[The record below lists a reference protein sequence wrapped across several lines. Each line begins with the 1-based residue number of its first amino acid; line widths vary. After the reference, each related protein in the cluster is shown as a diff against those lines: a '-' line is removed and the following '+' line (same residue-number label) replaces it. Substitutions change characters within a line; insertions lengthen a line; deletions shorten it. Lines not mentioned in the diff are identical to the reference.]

1 MRASW
6 PRGFTLIELM
16 MVIAIIGIL
25 AATAVPLYSDYS
37 QRAQATAG
45 LTALASLKLSVAL
58 CQQRR
63 GSLSGCS
70 AGSNGIPAAIT
81 ASQGLRGVTSAS
93 ANNGVISATLDAFAA
108 GDPAIAIT
116 VTLSPTVN
124 GANLTWLIRCS
135 DYQADG
141 SSRVDGC
148 SAGLGD

>member
-1 MRASW
+1 MRASL

-25 AATAVPLYSDYS
+25 AVTAVPLYSDYS

-45 LTALASLKLSVAL
+45 LAALASFKLSVAL

-81 ASQGLRGVTSAS
+81 ASQALRGLSAAS

-108 GDPAIAIT
+108 DDSASAIT
-116 VTLSPTVN
+116 VTLTPTVN

-148 SAGLGD
+148 SAGLAD

>member
-1 MRASW
+1 MRASS

-81 ASQGLRGVTSAS
+81 ASQELRGVSAAS
-93 ANNGVISATLDAFAA
+93 AENGVISATLDARAA
-108 GDPAIAIT
+108 GDTPNAIT

-124 GANLTWLIRCS
+124 GSNLTWLIRCS

-148 SAGLGD
+148 RAGLAD